1 MIDNNINKQ
10 NKILQNILNKPG
22 DIETDFICNN
32 MPIFLNYIIKNKDSY
47 NLYVNNIPILL
58 ESLKSYNKV
67 DIYKIMFI
75 YKLEMLKILK
85 HLNLDVNGYY
95 RIKDLLFY
103 WQKNMLEIFTI
114 KELLELSL
122 KQDEKDL
129 ELYQNLILTI

>member
-1 MIDNNINKQ
+1 MKQ
-10 NKILQNILNKPG
+10 ISFVI
-22 DIETDFICNN
+22 ICLF
-32 MPIFLNYIIKNKDSY
+32 FLNYIIKNKDSY

-103 WQKNMLEIFTI
+103 WKKNMLEIFTI

>member
-1 MIDNNINKQ
+1 
-10 NKILQNILNKPG
+10 
-22 DIETDFICNN
+22 
-32 MPIFLNYIIKNKDSY
+32 
-47 NLYVNNIPILL
+47 
-58 ESLKSYNKV
+58 
-67 DIYKIMFI
+67 MFV

-85 HLNLDVNGYY
+85 HLNLDVNGHY

-103 WQKNMLEIFTI
+103 WQKHMLEVFTI